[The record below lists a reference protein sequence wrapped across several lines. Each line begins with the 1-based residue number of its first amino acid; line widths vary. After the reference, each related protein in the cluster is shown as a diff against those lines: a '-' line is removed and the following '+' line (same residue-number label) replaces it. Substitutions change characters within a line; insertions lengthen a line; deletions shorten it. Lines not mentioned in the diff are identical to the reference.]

1 VCTDWLWFDSLGFR
15 SVYTKILVLKL
26 WLFLVG
32 TLVSGAVLLG
42 NFYLANRF
50 SRGPSTLA
58 VNHGSM
64 RLLWALTAAGVA
76 ITVISAAPIFGSVA
90 QGRWETFLVLFNK
103 VSFGV
108 TDAEF
113 GQEVSFFVVTLR
125 MLQFIQG
132 WVMSLLITCVV
143 TSLRCRKTCSS
154 TFATQ
159 RDYSPRR
166 PTCTCATT

>member
-1 VCTDWLWFDSLGFR
+1 MPFSLVSAMSFDLTNDAEQPPGQNFPGISPVTLRRIRNASVAVITLLFLFLILWWLRTVYTDWLWFDSLGFR

-26 WLFLVG
+26 WLFLGG

-76 ITVISAAPIFGSVA
+76 ITVISAAPIFGSVT
-90 QGRWETFLVLFNK
+90 QGRWETFLLLFNK
-103 VSFGV
+103 VSF
-108 TDAEF
+108 
-113 GQEVSFFVVTLR
+113 
-125 MLQFIQG
+125 
-132 WVMSLLITCVV
+132 WVAD
-143 TSLRCRKTCSS
+143 R
-154 TFATQ
+154 TQ
-159 RDYSPRR
+159 RPS
-166 PTCTCATT
+166 